1 MFTTS
6 TGTSS
11 KLAEFRQNKHLG
23 NYIPAS
29 IFVKMKKLLLAF
41 CFLLLSRLAFAGS
54 DDSTSIFKPSLYIN
68 AGLSYNFYNQNV
80 LNANTNPY
88 LDIEYAVSP
97 TLSPVFHYSRIN
109 GYTTNVFIPRII
121 RYSGSSQQI
130 PVDTLLNINETEKLR
145 MNCYTLKMKF
155 ALSKPGK
162 NYAYIAPQM
171 GFVFAHSSL
180 RRDNNT
186 FHEEYRSMET
196 YFSYGC
202 DFGTDHNIS
211 TDGKLRLCTS
221 MGILIGNNENKDE
234 YNYTSKLDTR
244 LVIYNVSIGLKYL
257 LYTSN

>member
-1 MFTTS
+1 
-6 TGTSS
+6 
-11 KLAEFRQNKHLG
+11 
-23 NYIPAS
+23 
-29 IFVKMKKLLLAF
+29 MKKLLLATH
-41 CFLLLSRLAFAGS
+41 LLVSTCLAFANS
-54 DDSTSIFKPSLYIN
+54 DDSTSIFKPSLFVN

-109 GYTTNVFIPRII
+109 GYTTNTFIPRII

-130 PVDTLLNINETEKLR
+130 PVDTLYNINETEKLR

-180 RRDNNT
+180 RRDNST

-202 DFGTDHNIS
+202 DFGTDHSLS
-211 TDGKLRLCTS
+211 TDGKLRLCTG
-221 MGILIGNNENKDE
+221 MGILIGNTEAKDE
-234 YNYTSKLDTR
+234 FNYTSKLDTR

-257 LYTSN
+257 LYTAKWSSLIKAENSSDSTIQL